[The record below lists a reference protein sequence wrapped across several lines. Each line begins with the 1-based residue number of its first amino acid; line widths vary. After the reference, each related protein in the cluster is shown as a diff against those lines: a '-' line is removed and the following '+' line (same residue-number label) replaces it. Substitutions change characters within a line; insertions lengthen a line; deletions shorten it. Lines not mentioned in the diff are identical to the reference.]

1 MFLASL
7 ASFYVETKLIVSKE
21 NLRQASGFYL
31 LPKKYS
37 FCNITFEKRLY
48 MKSLAHIKCILTL
61 KAARSYSNLIQTLI
75 FTSKLTQK
83 QFFLSIYDSIKK
95 INRRKI
101 ATKSKGSNQI
111 SNLGYLS

>member
-7 ASFYVETKLIVSKE
+7 ASFYVEAKLIVSKE

-83 QFFLSIYDSIKK
+83 QFFYQFTILLKK
-95 INRRKI
+95 
-101 ATKSKGSNQI
+101 
-111 SNLGYLS
+111 